1 MNNQGG
7 YNSIESISG
16 VQPPTASAVER
27 ITLQNYDSNPA
38 LVNKTQNQTH
48 FLGLTAQYLTSP
60 FKAINLDYAFN
71 DKNQVGTN
79 SFSNEELVRQRY
91 NEKGAGFRMFE
102 LA

>member
-27 ITLQNYDSNPA
+27 VTLQNYDSNPA
-38 LVNKTQNQTH
+38 LVNKTQNQTQ
-48 FLGLTAQYLTSP
+48 FLGLTAQYTTTP
-60 FKAINLDYAFN
+60 FKSTNLDYTFN
-71 DKNQVGTN
+71 DRNQVGTN
-79 SFSNEELVRQRY
+79 PFSNEESTRQRY
-91 NEKGAGFRMFE
+91 IENGAGFRMFE